1 MSCKSAIYTA
11 MQTPTEVAVNGV
23 IPLGSLIR
31 RYGCDISLNG
41 NAVNIIGKGYYD
53 VDVSV
58 TVAPTA
64 AGTVTATLIKDGVV
78 VPGATASANA
88 AAGAPVALA
97 FPALVRQACC
107 ASGSAL
113 SLVLTGA
120 ASTVSNVALRVPVS
134 YTHLRAHETVLD
146 PTLAK
151 LFYDLSTEE
160 MRHMDLLHGEVVRQ
174 IEQYRKTKGEPPA
187 AMQAIYD
194 YLHEKQIDKAKDVK
208 SCQSMYRNG

>member
-41 NAVNIIGKGYYD
+41 NAVNIVGKGYKGYYD
-53 VDVSV
+53 VDVSI
-58 TVAPTA
+58 TVSPTA

-88 AAGAPVALA
+88 AAGAPVTLA

-120 ASTVSNVALRVPVS
+120 ASTVSNVGLRVQ
-134 YTHLRAHETVLD
+134 R
-146 PTLAK
+146 
-151 LFYDLSTEE
+151 
-160 MRHMDLLHGEVVRQ
+160 
-174 IEQYRKTKGEPPA
+174 I
-187 AMQAIYD
+187 
-194 YLHEKQIDKAKDVK
+194 
-208 SCQSMYRNG
+208 